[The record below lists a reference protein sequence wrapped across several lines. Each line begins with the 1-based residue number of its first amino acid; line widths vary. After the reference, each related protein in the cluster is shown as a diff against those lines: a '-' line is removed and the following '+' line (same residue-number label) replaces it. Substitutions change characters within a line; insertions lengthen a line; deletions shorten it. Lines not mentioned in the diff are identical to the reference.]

1 MCYCGGESLRDD
13 ELKCGTC
20 GQLFHNHC
28 VQCLPGRQ
36 QLRGDCF
43 YQFRCRACTGGL
55 EEYERLNMSWVQ
67 IVWLS
72 IYNIVQSSPGKE
84 FVRWKEDI
92 CDFIDRNWDYM
103 LSGKTRTPTWQ
114 NTVASVLSTHPTHFL
129 SGFDKYAQ
137 SGWWTLQHMTPPQ
150 PGTNRAPKR
159 SKGITPVRSS
169 GGKATSKRSQRTQ
182 ADQLKET
189 SKSSD
194 DDWEASPKRPRQR
207 KNAASGSRPTKVSGR
222 VVSPVLSDMQRP
234 VPVSSSSSS
243 SDDEPV
249 PVSKQDGVDPNQN
262 SKLEAKIDGI
272 VDAKIS
278 SRSPLQSSED
288 VQAEALRKLGCIE
301 RDSLVIEAP
310 GCSIHNQ
317 TPSIHAADTLRS
329 GAIPLEHRPSPS
341 AVLFSGG
348 SSLSDITNDSED
360 SSDTLEHHRDF
371 ARISD
376 AKSSFGA
383 SSVESRTAMQPR
395 KRGRPRVHPLRDDA
409 EKSSKRKKQGE
420 RRLRVMGLIDEF
432 QSIHR
437 LEVVMESDTAS
448 RRLYRKLRLRRL
460 KRAQKLSL
468 LNIDAIVSKSVR
480 EESQLQ
486 AMPWVESFSAVDGK
500 IVPPPAIDPHK
511 VVTRIR
517 HQSIYGQSHT
527 PYHRSFMSRLL
538 GSAGGRDTW
547 STQQSWTSSYTG
559 KALKPFIWRDF
570 SSRPATML
578 LFHEILSKRSSY
590 QGEIWK
596 CVEKDSIDYVYF
608 SREHLVQV
616 NSILSV
622 IFWPGIDVSENLTWP
637 DFGVVALYKRLV
649 VGCAL
654 MTPEFYLTYIAVRPG
669 WEHAGIGR
677 FMLYHLIQAAGGRDI
692 TLHVSAGN
700 PAMLL
705 YQKFGFKP
713 EEFIVNF
720 YDQYL
725 PPDSRECKNAFFLR
739 LRR

>member
-194 DDWEASPKRPRQR
+194 DDWEASPKRPRQ
-207 KNAASGSRPTKVSGR
+207 K
-222 VVSPVLSDMQRP
+222 RP

-437 LEVVMESDTAS
+437 LEV
-448 RRLYRKLRLRRL
+448 LRRL

-669 WEHAGIGR
+669 WEHARNWQVGLRSKYSTSGW
-677 FMLYHLIQAAGGRDI
+677 A
-692 TLHVSAGN
+692 
-700 PAMLL
+700 P
-705 YQKFGFKP
+705 FGFKP